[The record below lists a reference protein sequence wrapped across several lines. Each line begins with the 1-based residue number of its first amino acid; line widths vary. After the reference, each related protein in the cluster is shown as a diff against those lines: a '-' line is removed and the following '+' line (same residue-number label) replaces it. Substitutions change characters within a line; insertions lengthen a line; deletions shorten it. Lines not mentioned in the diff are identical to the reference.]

1 MALTVRTNIASLGA
15 INQLN
20 RTQGSL
26 TSSLERIS
34 SGLRV
39 NRASDDAAGLSV
51 ASRMMSDNTSLS
63 QAMRNT
69 NDGISM
75 IQTAEGGLN
84 ELNNILVRMRELSV
98 QASNETYNTTDRSM
112 ITTEMTQLGAE
123 YTRITDTSNFNRT
136 TLLNSAD
143 TSFDIQVGIQN
154 STNDRISLDLNSLA
168 SEAADVGLATLMGGG
183 AAGGI
188 ASSGLIAVAQA
199 NITIIDS
206 ALDDIS
212 TRRSRLG
219 AFQNR
224 LESAFSEAANYSQNL
239 SAAQSQIM
247 DVDYASESANMTR
260 YQIQQQ
266 AGVAALAQAKAI
278 PHSVISLL
286 S

>member
-1 MALTVRTNIASLGA
+1 MALTVRTNIASLSA
-15 INQLN
+15 IHQLN
-20 RTQGSL
+20 RTQGNLS
-26 TSSLERIS
+26 SSLERIS

-39 NRASDDAAGLSV
+39 NRSSDDAAGLSV
-51 ASRMMSDNTSLS
+51 ASRMNSDNTSLA

-98 QASNETYNTTDRSM
+98 QASNETYNSTDRSM
-112 ITTEMTQLGAE
+112 IATEMTHLQAE
-123 YTRITDTSNFNRT
+123 YSRIVTTSNFNRT
-136 TLLNSAD
+136 DLLNSSD
-143 TSFDIQVGIQN
+143 TSFGIQVGIHN
-154 STNDRISLDLNSLA
+154 TTDDRISINLNSLA
-168 SEAADVGLATLMGGG
+168 AAASDVGLNTLFQT
-183 AAGGI
+183 
-188 ASSGLIAVAQA
+188 ASIAQA
-199 NITIIDS
+199 GQLTQARINIDLIDN
-206 ALDDIS
+206 ALDGIS

-219 AFQNR
+219 ALQNR
-224 LESAFSEAANYSQNL
+224 LENALSEASNYSQNL
-239 SAAQSQIM
+239 SASQSQIL

-278 PHSVISLL
+278 PQSVISLL

>member
-1 MALTVRTNIASLGA
+1 MALTLNTNTAVLRA
-15 INQLN
+15 IHNLN
-20 RTQGSL
+20 NTQNSL
-26 TSSLERIS
+26 TNSLERIS

-39 NRASDDAAGLSV
+39 NRAADDAAGMSV
-51 ASRMMSDNTSLS
+51 ANRMNSDNTSLA

-98 QASNETYNTTDRSM
+98 QASNETYNSTDRSM
-112 ITTEMTQLGAE
+112 IATEMTQLKSE
-123 YTRITDTSNFNRT
+123 YARIVTTANFNRT
-136 TLLNSAD
+136 QLLNSSD
-143 TSFDIQVGIQN
+143 TQFNIQVGIQN
-154 STNDRISLDLNSLA
+154 TSNDRISINLSSLA
-168 SEAADVGLATLMGGG
+168 SGATSVGLKTLFNSS
-183 AAGGI
+183 I
-188 ASSGLIAVAQA
+188 ASSGGLSSAQT
-199 NITIIDS
+199 NITNIDA
-206 ALDDIS
+206 ALNGIS

-219 AFQNR
+219 ALQNR
-224 LESAFSEAANYSQNL
+224 LENALSEASNYSQNL
-239 SAAQSQIM
+239 SASQSQIL

-278 PHSVISLL
+278 PQSVISLL

>member
-1 MALTVRTNIASLGA
+1 MALTVRTNIASLSA
-15 INQLN
+15 IHQLN

-26 TSSLERIS
+26 TTSLERIS

-51 ASRMMSDNTSLS
+51 AARMNSDNTSLT

-69 NDGISM
+69 NDGISL

-98 QASNETYNTTDRSM
+98 QAGNETYNSTDRSM
-112 ITTEMTQLGAE
+112 IATEMLQLKNE
-123 YTRITDTSNFNRT
+123 YVRIVTTANFNRT
-136 TLLNSAD
+136 NVLNSAD
-143 TSFDIQVGIQN
+143 SSFNIQVGIQN
-154 STNDRISLDLNSLA
+154 TGNDRITINMSSLA
-168 SEAADVGLATLMGGG
+168 AAASNVGLNTLFNSS
-183 AAGGI
+183 I
-188 ASSGLIAVAQA
+188 ASAGLLTAAQA
-199 NITIIDS
+199 NIGTIDT
-206 ALDDIS
+206 ALNNIS

-224 LESAFSEAANYSQNL
+224 LENALSEASNYSQNL
-239 SAAQSQIM
+239 SASQSQIL

-278 PHSVISLL
+278 PQSVISLL

>member
-1 MALTVRTNIASLGA
+1 MALTVRTNIASLSA
-15 INQLN
+15 IHQLN

-26 TSSLERIS
+26 TTSLERIS

-51 ASRMMSDNTSLS
+51 ASRMASDNTSLA

-75 IQTAEGGLN
+75 VQTAEGGLN

-98 QASNETYNTTDRSM
+98 QASNETYNSTDRSM
-112 ITTEMTQLGAE
+112 ITTEMTQLSAE
-123 YTRITDTSNFNRT
+123 YQRIVTTANFNRT
-136 TLLNSAD
+136 NLLNASD
-143 TSFDIQVGIQN
+143 TAFNIQVGIQN
-154 STNDRISLDLNSLA
+154 SSDNRITIDLDALA
-168 SEAADVGLATLMGGG
+168 AAASDVGLKTLFS
-183 AAGGI
+183 ANSI
-188 ASSGLIAVAQA
+188 ASSGQIGAAQT
-199 NITIIDS
+199 NIDLIDS
-206 ALDDIS
+206 ALNDIS
-212 TRRSRLG
+212 TRRSTLG
-219 AFQNR
+219 ALQNR
-224 LESAFSEAANYSQNL
+224 LESSLSEASNYSQNL
-239 SAAQSQIM
+239 SASQSQIM

-278 PHSVISLL
+278 PQSVISLL

>member
-1 MALTVRTNIASLGA
+1 MVLTVRTNIASLSA
-15 INQLN
+15 IHNLN

-39 NRASDDAAGLSV
+39 NRAADDAAGMSV
-51 ASRMMSDNTSLS
+51 ANRMNSDNTSLS

-112 ITTEMTQLGAE
+112 ITTEMTQLKSE
-123 YTRITDTSNFNRT
+123 YARIVTTANFNRT
-136 TLLNSAD
+136 QLLNSSD
-143 TSFDIQVGIQN
+143 TQFNIQVGIQN
-154 STNDRISLDLNSLA
+154 TSSDRISINLSSLA
-168 SEAADVGLATLMGGG
+168 SGATSVGLKTLFNSS
-183 AAGGI
+183 I
-188 ASSGLIAVAQA
+188 ASSGSLGQAQI
-199 NITIIDS
+199 NITSIDT
-206 ALDDIS
+206 ALNNIS

-219 AFQNR
+219 ALQNR
-224 LESAFSEAANYSQNL
+224 LENALSEASNYSQNL
-239 SAAQSQIM
+239 SASQSQIL

-266 AGVAALAQAKAI
+266 AGVAALSQAKNI
-278 PHSVISLL
+278 SQSIISLL

>member
-1 MALTVRTNIASLGA
+1 MALTVRTNVASLSA
-15 INQLN
+15 IHQLN

-26 TSSLERIS
+26 TNSLERIS

-39 NRASDDAAGLSV
+39 NRAADDAAGMSV
-51 ASRMMSDNTSLS
+51 ANRMNSDNTSLA

-98 QASNETYNTTDRSM
+98 QASNETYNSTDRSM
-112 ITTEMTQLGAE
+112 IATEMTQLKNE
-123 YTRITDTSNFNRT
+123 YARIVTTANFNRT
-136 TLLNSAD
+136 QLLNSTD
-143 TSFDIQVGIQN
+143 TAFNIQVGIQN
-154 STNDRISLDLNSLA
+154 TANDRIVINLSSLA
-168 SEAADVGLATLMGGG
+168 AAASNVGLKTLF
-183 AAGGI
+183 ASSI
-188 ASSGLIAVAQA
+188 ASSGNLSAAQT
-199 NITIIDS
+199 NITNIDS
-206 ALDDIS
+206 ALNGIS

-219 AFQNR
+219 AMQNR
-224 LESAFSEAANYSQNL
+224 LENALSEAANYSQNL
-239 SAAQSQIM
+239 SASQSQIL

-266 AGVAALAQAKAI
+266 AGVAALAQAKSMPQSI
-278 PHSVISLL
+278 LSLL